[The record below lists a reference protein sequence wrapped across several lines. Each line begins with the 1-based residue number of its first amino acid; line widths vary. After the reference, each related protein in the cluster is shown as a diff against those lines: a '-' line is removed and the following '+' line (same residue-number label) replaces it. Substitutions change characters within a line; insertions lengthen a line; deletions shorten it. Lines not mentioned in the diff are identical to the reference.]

1 MITITCPDCGNAA
14 MFESMRRGADEF
26 CPNCD
31 FPLFWAKSDVPAG
44 TLGDLV
50 DATRRRLPGTGGR
63 TTIGTRVCPE
73 CAELNRLSAT
83 HCIRCGADLDPPPP
97 PPPPEPEPEPVVV
110 FVPPPPP
117 PPPAPT
123 WPLWAAVAAGL
134 VVWVGYL
141 LLIT

>member
-14 MFESMRRGADEF
+14 MFETMRRGADEF

-31 FPLFWAKSDVPAG
+31 FPLFWAKNDLPTGS
-44 TLGDLV
+44 LGDLV
-50 DATRRRLPGTGGR
+50 DATRRRLPGAGGR
-63 TTIGTRVCPE
+63 ATIGTRVCPE

-97 PPPPEPEPEPVVV
+97 LPPPEPEPEPVVV
-110 FVPPPPP
+110 VVPPPPM

-123 WPLWAAVAAGL
+123 WPLWVAVATGVA
-134 VVWVGYL
+134 VWVGYL
-141 LLIT
+141 LLIA

>member
-14 MFESMRRGADEF
+14 MFETMRRGADEF

-31 FPLFWAKSDVPAG
+31 FPLFWAKNDLPTGS
-44 TLGDLV
+44 LGGLV
-50 DATRRRLPGTGGR
+50 DATRRRLPGAGGR
-63 TTIGTRVCPE
+63 ATIGTRVCPE

-97 PPPPEPEPEPVVV
+97 LPPPEPEPEPVVV
-110 FVPPPPP
+110 VVPPPPM

-123 WPLWAAVAAGL
+123 WPLWVAVATGVA
-134 VVWVGYL
+134 VWVGYL
-141 LLIT
+141 LLIA

>member
-14 MFESMRRGADEF
+14 LFESMRRGADEF

-31 FPLFWAKSDVPAG
+31 FPLFWAKTDMPTGSV
-44 TLGDLV
+44 GDLV

-83 HCIRCGADLDPPPP
+83 HCIRCGADLGP

-110 FVPPPPP
+110 VMAPPPP

-123 WPLWAAVAAGL
+123 WPLWVAVAAGV

-141 LLIT
+141 LLIA